1 MARFVIYE
9 SSFCLPAIYRN
20 SVIPAQG
27 GILRF
32 CEMANDLGT
41 RFHRH
46 HDRDRPPRQR
56 FIDYFT
62 CPP

>member
-9 SSFCLPAIYRN
+9 SSFCPPAIYRN

-41 RFHRH
+41 RFTGITIATA
-46 HDRDRPPRQR
+46 PRQR